1 MAGGFFAGTPG
12 GSQSETPSGKK
23 GAAQRAHNVIP
34 VLIKDIL
41 QSSDDKLK
49 IEETEVHMV
58 TFIGVVDHV
67 ESKQTNITYTVRDD
81 TGTIEVVQWIEG
93 DSGSVGS
100 IQVVEQSYCRVI
112 GSVRQSQGKQ
122 HIMAFR
128 VVPVVNCNE
137 ITSHLL
143 ETQYVRLKLKKLR
156 AMMVTVLFQ
165 LIRGCIDLFLNFP
178 GTICQ

>member
-1 MAGGFFAGTPG
+1 M
-12 GSQSETPSGKK
+12 
-23 GAAQRAHNVIP
+23 
-34 VLIKDIL
+34 
-41 QSSDDKLK
+41 
-49 IEETEVHMV
+49 
-58 TFIGVVDHV
+58 
-67 ESKQTNITYTVRDD
+67 
-81 TGTIEVVQWIEG
+81 
-93 DSGSVGS
+93 GS

>member
-1 MAGGFFAGTPG
+1 
-12 GSQSETPSGKK
+12 
-23 GAAQRAHNVIP
+23 
-34 VLIKDIL
+34 
-41 QSSDDKLK
+41 
-49 IEETEVHMV
+49 
-58 TFIGVVDHV
+58 
-67 ESKQTNITYTVRDD
+67 
-81 TGTIEVVQWIEG
+81 
-93 DSGSVGS
+93 
-100 IQVVEQSYCRVI
+100 
-112 GSVRQSQGKQ
+112 
-122 HIMAFR
+122 MAFR